1 MKVKDAQFFTV
12 VSSFLNVY
20 LVKNRSCSSNTVKSY
35 EDALNLLFTF
45 LEGTKDIP
53 RQRVSWS
60 HFTRQ
65 NIQEFVDWLE
75 KVRNCSR
82 QTQLQRLAAIRSF
95 VRYGGIVDLRVIA
108 IQADV
113 ERIRYRKPPPALVG
127 YLTKEELSIFLA
139 QPNCKKRT
147 GFRNMVFLVLMYDTA
162 ARCQEML
169 DLRIQ
174 DLVLHRT
181 SPCVYF
187 TGKGN
192 KTRVVPILPKT
203 AEHLRSYLKKF
214 HPAENR
220 KRDDYV
226 FYAYGGPQR
235 PMSPDTVAAFVKK
248 YGESARHVCTS
259 IPERVHPHM
268 LRHTR
273 AMHLYQDGV
282 PLAMVGMDV
291 NLYLLLALLATLL
304 VIAYLLTRL
313 HRVRGQLSL
322 IKDALMDIKS
332 GNLNR
337 RVLVRESDMTKQIC
351 YDINEIAMSSQSRLI
366 QQKQSEQ
373 AYKRL
378 MTSLSHDVKT
388 PLASLVG
395 YLEAVESKMVTGAE
409 QEEYIRVAAEKA
421 HHLKEFVTVL
431 FEWVKLDAGE
441 QIFHFEL
448 CDLNELSRNIM
459 ADWVPLLESH
469 DLTYEIEIPE
479 TEYMTRVDSTAY
491 TRILNNLLQNILT
504 HSVASQ
510 VSLTVTET
518 EQQAK
523 IVVAD
528 NGKGI
533 SASDLPHIFERMYQC
548 DHSRAAKG
556 NGLGLSIAK
565 ELVSV
570 HKGTITAA
578 SIPGAGTTFTIMLP
592 KAL

>member
-1 MKVKDAQFFTV
+1 MKVKYAHFFTV

-53 RQRVSWS
+53 RQRVNWS

-95 VRYGGIVDLRVIA
+95 VRYG
-108 IQADV
+108 
-113 ERIRYRKPPPALVG
+113 
-127 YLTKEELSIFLA
+127 YLTKEEISIFLA

-174 DLVLHRT
+174 DLVLHKT

-282 PLAMVGMDV
+282 PLAMVSEFLGHAQIETTKIYAHADTEMKRKAIQQAANKLND
-291 NLYLLLALLATLL
+291 T
-304 VIAYLLTRL
+304 IP
-313 HRVRGQLSL
+313 
-322 IKDALMDIKS
+322 DALWNTDDEEMMLKLR
-332 GNLNR
+332 G
-337 RVLVRESDMTKQIC
+337 KQ
-351 YDINEIAMSSQSRLI
+351 Q
-366 QQKQSEQ
+366 
-373 AYKRL
+373 YK
-378 MTSLSHDVKT
+378 
-388 PLASLVG
+388 
-395 YLEAVESKMVTGAE
+395 
-409 QEEYIRVAAEKA
+409 
-421 HHLKEFVTVL
+421 
-431 FEWVKLDAGE
+431 
-441 QIFHFEL
+441 
-448 CDLNELSRNIM
+448 
-459 ADWVPLLESH
+459 
-469 DLTYEIEIPE
+469 
-479 TEYMTRVDSTAY
+479 
-491 TRILNNLLQNILT
+491 
-504 HSVASQ
+504 
-510 VSLTVTET
+510 
-518 EQQAK
+518 
-523 IVVAD
+523 
-528 NGKGI
+528 
-533 SASDLPHIFERMYQC
+533 
-548 DHSRAAKG
+548 
-556 NGLGLSIAK
+556 
-565 ELVSV
+565 
-570 HKGTITAA
+570 
-578 SIPGAGTTFTIMLP
+578 
-592 KAL
+592 

>member
-1 MKVKDAQFFTV
+1 MQQSGQRVIHGIGVPALCQALGAQLVESCFRQPMDNENYLKEGSRQFYLSSVRTFFRTIATLGIYRYAEITLPDVTRCLAKISETFPLGIFNLTGSMRSFARFMAEKHPELPDISPALVFSAAKRRRVYVGYTHEDAQKIF
-12 VSSFLNVY
+12 SAI
-20 LVKNRSCSSNTVKSY
+20 NRSSTMGMRDYAMIMLAYTTGLRGCDIVNLKFDSIDWDACELRLVQEKTNIPVSLPLDTKTGNAIADYILHARPKCKSEYIFLRVLRPYTKIGSMWTVIAKYAHIALGKDRKMNGPHAFRRGMGRQLLEANIPAPLICDILGHSSS
-35 EDALNLLFTF
+35 
-45 LEGTKDIP
+45 
-53 RQRVSWS
+53 VS
-60 HFTRQ
+60 
-65 NIQEFVDWLE
+65 LE

-282 PLAMVGMDV
+282 PLAMVSEFLGHAQIETTKIYAHADTEMKRKAIQQAANKLND
-291 NLYLLLALLATLL
+291 T
-304 VIAYLLTRL
+304 IP
-313 HRVRGQLSL
+313 
-322 IKDALMDIKS
+322 DALWNTDDEEMMLKLR
-332 GNLNR
+332 G
-337 RVLVRESDMTKQIC
+337 KQ
-351 YDINEIAMSSQSRLI
+351 Q
-366 QQKQSEQ
+366 
-373 AYKRL
+373 YK
-378 MTSLSHDVKT
+378 
-388 PLASLVG
+388 
-395 YLEAVESKMVTGAE
+395 
-409 QEEYIRVAAEKA
+409 
-421 HHLKEFVTVL
+421 
-431 FEWVKLDAGE
+431 
-441 QIFHFEL
+441 
-448 CDLNELSRNIM
+448 
-459 ADWVPLLESH
+459 
-469 DLTYEIEIPE
+469 
-479 TEYMTRVDSTAY
+479 
-491 TRILNNLLQNILT
+491 
-504 HSVASQ
+504 
-510 VSLTVTET
+510 
-518 EQQAK
+518 
-523 IVVAD
+523 
-528 NGKGI
+528 
-533 SASDLPHIFERMYQC
+533 
-548 DHSRAAKG
+548 
-556 NGLGLSIAK
+556 
-565 ELVSV
+565 
-570 HKGTITAA
+570 
-578 SIPGAGTTFTIMLP
+578 
-592 KAL
+592 